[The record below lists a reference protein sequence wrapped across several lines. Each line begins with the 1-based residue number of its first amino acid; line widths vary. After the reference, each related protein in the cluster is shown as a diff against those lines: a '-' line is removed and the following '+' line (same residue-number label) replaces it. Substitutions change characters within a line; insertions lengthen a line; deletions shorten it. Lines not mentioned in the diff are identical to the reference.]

1 MHDKRQPDLESF
13 CLWRAGHSNTRS
25 IKNKTCAQKA
35 KVCNMDIEGGFFM
48 VSTIYLYLP
57 RRMKHINNTVKRI
70 ALVDLSCIFKK
81 VNSTQTNAFY
91 QFISKETFY

>member
-1 MHDKRQPDLESF
+1 MTKGNLTLSHFVCGGLATQIPEVLK
-13 CLWRAGHSNTRS
+13 
-25 IKNKTCAQKA
+25 IKHVPKKQKI
-35 KVCNMDIEGGFFM
+35 CNMDIEGGFFM